1 MSAGCFWRIE
11 KSVNLCVC
19 LFSLQTATTSFSLF
33 FLFTP
38 SSSFLRSIF
47 ILALFSHFGRC
58 WWLLSKSQSSILS
71 IAFLW
76 LLFVLVYL
84 NKFQA
89 REEWRHMPSWSTFL
103 LSLSLSPSLLFS
115 FSILFHLSS
124 VRCDE
129 YHDPSAA
136 THPVASISS
145 TGTSVVGEIR
155 GWCRNHYI
163 YAQIYTYIHSIGI
176 YTWNKIFPL
185 KMLSL
190 ISLFSLSAQ
199 LLFHFHSTCAFVR
212 FHFHVWDIISWLFE
226 YFSSILEIV
235 QQWQ

>member
-1 MSAGCFWRIE
+1 MWVNVCGLFWRIE
-11 KSVNLCVC
+11 KSVNLCVYVC
-19 LFSLQTATTSFSLF
+19 FPSKQQPQLSHFFLF
-33 FLFTP
+33 FFTP

-47 ILALFSHFGRC
+47 ILALFSPFGRC

-84 NKFQA
+84 NKFEA
-89 REEWRHMPSWSTFL
+89 REEWRHMPSWSTFSAV
-103 LSLSLSPSLLFS
+103 SLPLFS
-115 FSILFHLSS
+115 WVSLFSHLSS

-129 YHDPSAA
+129 KHDPSAA

-163 YAQIYTYIHSIGI
+163 YAQIYTYIQLEF
-176 YTWNKIFPL
+176 TPETKIF
-185 KMLSL
+185 SQNAF
-190 ISLFSLSAQ
+190 SDFSL
-199 LLFHFHSTCAFVR
+199 LFPLNFCFTSIQ
-212 FHFHVWDIISWLFE
+212 HVLSWDFTFMFGI
-226 YFSSILEIV
+226 
-235 QQWQ
+235 